1 MLRKKSDNMKINLYD
16 FDKTIYDG
24 DSSTD
29 FFFYSLM
36 RYPKI
41 IIIIPKILVAGIGC
55 FLHIISKTKM
65 KETIFSFLKYIPDI
79 DSHIDSFWDEHRC
92 YLKKF
97 YMKKKHNKDI
107 IISASPEFLLEPLK
121 EELGVLDLMAS
132 RVDKKTGKFK
142 GANCHGAEKVKRLN
156 EKYTDYE
163 VMESYSDNKCDAPIL
178 RLAKKQYIVKG
189 EQLTLSDF
197 K

>member
-1 MLRKKSDNMKINLYD
+1 MKINLYD

-36 RYPKI
+36 KYPHI
-41 IIIIPKILVAGIGC
+41 VVLLPKILVCGIGC
-55 FLHIISKTKM
+55 LLHIINKTKM
-65 KETIFSFLKYIPDI
+65 KEAIFSFVSFIPDI
-79 DSHIDSFWDEHRC
+79 DEHIDSFWKDHRC

-97 YMKKKHNKDI
+97 YMDKKHDKDI
-107 IISASPEFLLEPLK
+107 IISASPEFLLMPLK

-142 GANCHGAEKVKRLN
+142 GLNCHGEEKVRRLN
-156 EKYTDYE
+156 EKYKTYE

-189 EQLTLSDF
+189 EKLTRSHF
-197 K
+197 